1 MKRKLRILFV
11 SPEMAPFT
19 PSIRPGSPAGLA
31 ESTRALAAAVAARG
45 ASVSMVLPRYRRPE
59 IDALPL
65 EIILPELW
73 VPLGEDKVK
82 AVVSRAILADGEAY
96 FIDSPKY
103 FLRDHVFGTEHGDY
117 LDNDERF
124 VFFNRAVLEF
134 ILKAKLAVDV
144 IHCRNWPSALVP
156 LFLRT
161 HYAQRSHFKDT
172 ATVLSL
178 PDSVYD
184 PASQGRFPPES
195 LAFTGLNWDFFT
207 PGRLAHNGKFN
218 FLKAGVL
225 SADVLSGTHRYDYS
239 RVAPP
244 ASVGA
249 PSVAAAVT
257 AAGTVGR
264 AVDAAGS
271 PASSSSRLPPADSE
285 AGFAEVLAGRRD
297 TYFPLAA
304 GPGRAADADAAG
316 EYLLLYEKALNI
328 RKGGL
333 HGR

>member
-1 MKRKLRILFV
+1 MIKFQPMKRKLRILFV

-19 PSIRPGSPAGLA
+19 PSIRPGSPTGLA
-31 ESTRALAAAVAARG
+31 ESMRALASAVAAQG
-45 ASVSMVLPRYRRPE
+45 ACVSMVLPRYRRPE

-65 EIILPELW
+65 ETVLPELW

-82 AVVSRAILADGEAY
+82 AVVSRAMLPDGEVY

-178 PDSVYD
+178 PDSVHD

-195 LAFTGLNWDFFT
+195 LAFTGLSWDFFT

-225 SADVLSGTHRYDYS
+225 SADVLSGTHPYDHG
-239 RVAPP
+239 RAAQPT
-244 ASVGA
+244 AS
-249 PSVAAAVT
+249 
-257 AAGTVGR
+257 AAGF
-264 AVDAAGS
+264 
-271 PASSSSRLPPADSE
+271 PASSASPALPLDSDS
-285 AGFAEVLAGRRD
+285 GFAEVLAGRRD
-297 TYFPLAA
+297 TYFPLAP
-304 GPGRAADADAAG
+304 GPGRAAGADAAG
-316 EYLLLYEKALNI
+316 EYLQLYEKALNI

>member
-19 PSIRPGSPAGLA
+19 PSIRPGSPAGPA
-31 ESTRALAAAVAARG
+31 ESTRALAAAVAAQG
-45 ASVSMVLPRYRRPE
+45 ACVSMVLPRYRRPE
-59 IDALPL
+59 VDALPL
-65 EIILPELW
+65 EIVLPELW

-82 AVVSRAILADGEAY
+82 AVVSRAALPEGEVY

-144 IHCRNWPSALVP
+144 IHCRDWPSALVP

-178 PDSVYD
+178 PDSVDD
-184 PASQGRFPPES
+184 PDSQGRFPPET
-195 LAFTGLNWDFFT
+195 LAFTGLNWDYFT
-207 PGRLAHNGKFN
+207 PGQLAHNGNFN
-218 FLKAGVL
+218 FLKAGAL
-225 SADVLSGTHRYDYS
+225 SADVLSGPYRFGHRRAGPKAAS
-239 RVAPP
+239 AVMPA
-244 ASVGA
+244 ASV
-249 PSVAAAVT
+249 VMT
-257 AAGTVGR
+257 
-264 AVDAAGS
+264 VDAATQSAS
-271 PASSSSRLPPADSE
+271 PTTPHGE

-297 TYFPLAA
+297 AYFSLAV
-304 GPGRAADADAAG
+304 GTGRADGAVTDAAG
-316 EYLLLYEKALNI
+316 KFLQLYEKALHI